1 MQNFGIAFKN
11 TTKMINYGFITNF
24 FKFNWQLYCIVN
36 EIQKIESLL
45 VEDFKSNLDTLIIE
59 DILDNFFII
68 GELTKR
74 MSCLTNT
81 LKK

>member
-1 MQNFGIAFKN
+1 MGYASLYESIKLTQNFGIASKN

-45 VEDFKSNLDTLIIE
+45 LEDFKSNLE
-59 DILDNFFII
+59 
-68 GELTKR
+68 
-74 MSCLTNT
+74 
-81 LKK
+81 